1 VKAHRPWAWLLG
13 GLLALLASVSFARAV
28 TFDTAAR
35 AAILVDFRTGQ
46 VLFAKNPDAR
56 IYPASMSKLMTA
68 YIVFERLAEGSLRLE
83 DELPV
88 SEKAWRMGG
97 SQMFLEVGERVK
109 VEDLLR
115 GMIVQSGNDAAV
127 VLAEAL
133 AGSERAFAELMN
145 RKAKELGLTG
155 SHFVNA
161 TGLHDPEHYMTVRD
175 LATLARAIIRRF
187 PDYYRYYS
195 EKEYTYNGIRQFN
208 RNPLLRKGV
217 PGVDGMKTGHTQ
229 EAGYGLVASAERDGR
244 RLILVVAGLETARQ
258 RAIEAERLLEFGFRE
273 FKEYRLFQPGETV
286 VEAEVW
292 MGAADT
298 VPLASEEVVAVTL
311 SRSAREGLEIRAR
324 FRSPVPAP
332 VRRGERLGTLVIT
345 APGIEPLELPLVAA
359 RDVERAGVAGRVVDA
374 LAWLLWGGT

>member
-1 VKAHRPWAWLLG
+1 MNRSRLLG
-13 GLLALLASVSFARAV
+13 RLLALLLALLAPPVAAQGV

-145 RKAKELGLTG
+145 RKAEELGLTG

-195 EKEYTYNGIRQFN
+195 EREFTYNGIRQFN

-273 FKEYRLFQPGETV
+273 FKEYRLFRPGETV

-311 SRSAREGLEIRAR
+311 SRSARAGLEIRAR

-374 LAWLLWGGT
+374 LAWLLWGDT

>member
-1 VKAHRPWAWLLG
+1 MRLWLRLLLLILGLWLPAHTLMAQ
-13 GLLALLASVSFARAV
+13 AV
-28 TFDTAAR
+28 TFDTAAK
-35 AAILVDFRTGQ
+35 AAILIDFRTGQ

-68 YIVFERLAEGSLRLE
+68 YIVFERLAEGSLRLD

-97 SQMFLEVGERVK
+97 SQMFLEVGQRVK

-127 VLAEAL
+127 ALAEAL

-145 RKAKELGLTG
+145 RKAEELGLTG
-155 SHFVNA
+155 SRFVNA

-175 LATLARAIIRRF
+175 LAKLARAIISRF
-187 PDYYRYYS
+187 PEYYKYYS
-195 EKEYTYNGIRQFN
+195 EKEFTFNGIRQYN

-244 RLILVVAGLETARQ
+244 RLILVVAGLETPQQ

-292 MGAADT
+292 MGDADT
-298 VPLASEEVVAVTL
+298 VPLGSEEVVAVTL
-311 SRSAREGLEIRAR
+311 SRSARDGLEIRAR

-345 APGIEPLELPLVAA
+345 APGIEPLEVPLVAV

>member
-1 VKAHRPWAWLLG
+1 MRLWLRLLLLILGLWLPAHTLMAQ
-13 GLLALLASVSFARAV
+13 AV

-35 AAILVDFRTGQ
+35 AAILIDFRTGQ

-68 YIVFERLAEGSLRLE
+68 YIVFERLAEGSLRLD

-97 SQMFLEVGERVK
+97 SQMFLEVGQRVK

-127 VLAEAL
+127 ALAEAL
-133 AGSERAFAELMN
+133 AGSERAFAQLMN
-145 RKAKELGLTG
+145 RKAEELGLTG

-175 LATLARAIIRRF
+175 LAKLARAIISRF
-187 PDYYRYYS
+187 PEYYKYYS
-195 EKEYTYNGIRQFN
+195 EKEFTFNGIRQYN

-244 RLILVVAGLETARQ
+244 RLILVVAGLETPRQ

-298 VPLASEEVVAVTL
+298 VPLGTEEVVAVTL
-311 SRSAREGLEIRAR
+311 SRSARDGLKIRAR
-324 FRSPVPAP
+324 YQSPVPAP
-332 VRRGERLGTLVIT
+332 VGRGEHLGTLVIT
-345 APGIEPLELPLVAA
+345 APGLEPLEVPLVAV
-359 RDVERAGVAGRVVDA
+359 REVERAGVAGRVVDA

>member
-1 VKAHRPWAWLLG
+1 MKAHRPWAWLLG

>member
-1 VKAHRPWAWLLG
+1 MRLWLRLLLLILGLWLPAHTLMAQ
-13 GLLALLASVSFARAV
+13 AV
-28 TFDTAAR
+28 TFDTAAK
-35 AAILVDFRTGQ
+35 AAILIDFRTGQ

-68 YIVFERLAEGSLRLE
+68 YIVFERLAEGSLRLD

-97 SQMFLEVGERVK
+97 SQMFLEVGQRVK

-127 VLAEAL
+127 ALAEAL

-145 RKAKELGLTG
+145 RKAEELGLTG

-175 LATLARAIIRRF
+175 LAKLARAIISRF
-187 PDYYRYYS
+187 PEYYKYYS
-195 EKEYTYNGIRQFN
+195 EKEFTFNGIRQYN

-229 EAGYGLVASAERDGR
+229 EAGYGLVASAERNGR
-244 RLILVVAGLETARQ
+244 RLILVVAGLETAQQ

-292 MGAADT
+292 MGDADT
-298 VPLASEEVVAVTL
+298 VPLGSEEVVAVTL
-311 SRSAREGLEIRAR
+311 SRSARDGLEIRAR

-345 APGIEPLELPLVAA
+345 APGIEPLEVPLVAV